1 MRLLLDS
8 HTLIWFWEA
17 NPALSPVALAAIE
30 NLDNEKHVS
39 NVTAWEIA
47 IKVKLGKLK
56 LAAACHDLFPG
67 ALMADGFRE
76 LPTNLRHFRE
86 LLQMPFHHGDPF
98 DRLLIAQARVENLTL
113 VSRDT
118 HFKDYGVPLL
128 W

>member
-8 HTLIWFWEA
+8 HALIWFWEA

-30 NLDNEKHVS
+30 DLDNEKHVS
-39 NVTAWEIA
+39 HVTAWEIA
-47 IKVKLGKLK
+47 IKVRLGKLK
-56 LAAACHDLFPG
+56 LAAAYNDLFPG

-98 DRLLIAQARVENLTL
+98 DRLLIAQARVEHLTL
-113 VSRDT
+113 VSRDAQL
-118 HFKDYGVPLL
+118 KDYGVPLL

>member
-1 MRLLLDS
+1 
-8 HTLIWFWEA
+8 
-17 NPALSPVALAAIE
+17 
-30 NLDNEKHVS
+30 
-39 NVTAWEIA
+39 
-47 IKVKLGKLK
+47 
-56 LAAACHDLFPG
+56 
-67 ALMADGFRE
+67 MADGFRE

-86 LLQMPFHHGDPF
+86 LLQMPSHHGDPF